1 MSKPFIHPTLK
12 VPKMENRKSALI
24 IAPELLA
31 NQIHDWLT
39 SFGLPSPQID
49 VITIPRDCVNIL
61 RSCSYKVIIAAQAL
75 DDVRGY
81 RWYQALRTLGP
92 GSQIVMFGQ
101 GEGGMPPMFA
111 AEEVDKNLVYLS
123 AGITQADVGEYASAW
138 LPRAD
143 EPVST
148 QTIPALD
155 GDHHQ
160 QCETII
166 KALREA
172 VGSHAVYLVDNLGQT
187 LASVGEEKASSMSE
201 VGSLLGGS
209 FAALFEVGKVLGYKD
224 LAMNLIYRQGENED
238 LYALGVNT
246 NFCIILLIAR
256 GPYEAKIGTVWYY
269 TQKTALALKDILT
282 SLNASVTSE
291 LFDTRVDIDQ
301 QFDDLMS
308 PSWLDKN
315 VAPSGPVSPQSP
327 ITIEQAMQEGLI
339 SEDFI
344 DQNPNLYKSADTGD
358 LFLEGS

>member
-1 MSKPFIHPTLK
+1 
-12 VPKMENRKSALI
+12 MENRKSALI
-24 IAPELLA
+24 IASETTA

-39 SFGLPSPQID
+39 SFGLPSSQID

-61 RSCSYKVIIAAQAL
+61 RSCSYKVIVAAQAI

-123 AGITQADVGEYASAW
+123 AGITQAEVGEYASAW
-138 LPRAD
+138 LPRPEKPPSQA
-143 EPVST
+143 
-148 QTIPALD
+148 IPALD
-155 GDHHQ
+155 GDHYQ
-160 QCETII
+160 QCETML

-172 VGSHAVYLVDNLGQT
+172 VGAHAVYLVDNLGQT
-187 LASVGEEKASSMSE
+187 LAGLGEERSAKLSE
-201 VGSLLGGS
+201 VGTLLGGS
-209 FAALFEVGKVLGYKD
+209 FAALFEVGKILGYKD
-224 LAMNLIYRQGENED
+224 LAMNLIYRQGEQEN

-282 SLNASVTSE
+282 SLNAPVTSE
-291 LFDTRVDIDQ
+291 LFDARTDIDQ

-315 VAPSGPVSPQSP
+315 IAPSEPVSPQSP

-344 DQNPNLYKSADTGD
+344 DQNPTLYKPTDTGD
-358 LFLEGS
+358 LFLEASS